1 MNSIDIPIG
10 IVGRGRGSS
19 IKTLVVEAEATR
31 EPIYLDPAA
40 TSYAALLPILGGT
53 PITAS
58 LGGGRDLLLT
68 EPTD

>member
-1 MNSIDIPIG
+1 MSIDIPIG
-10 IVGRGRGSS
+10 IVGRGRGSFV
-19 IKTLVVEAEATR
+19 KALAVEAETTR

-40 TSYAALLPILGGT
+40 TSHAAFLPILGGT

-58 LGGGRDLLLT
+58 LGGGRDLLPT